1 MYLYLNYHAE
11 IYPALAHFCMTMRK
25 GRRNKGGGGT
35 GYGRGYRPQTP
46 PAAEDKPT
54 LGNFLR
60 VGLPER
66 IFDEL
71 LFRVEHHF
79 RDGLFR
85 TASMA
90 VNTSS
95 GRVKSVSR
103 KQWMCIKRGENVI
116 PSGARFIIQKSN
128 ELLNELFVSEN
139 ASKMSHWC
147 VLRSSC
153 SACTKDGAWHIR
165 DSGTGP
171 LTL

>member
-1 MYLYLNYHAE
+1 MINILVYLYLDYHAE

-25 GRRNKGGGGT
+25 GRRNKGGGT

-85 TASMA
+85 TVSMA

-103 KQWMCIKRGENVI
+103 KQWMCIKRRGRCE
-116 PSGARFIIQKSN
+116 
-128 ELLNELFVSEN
+128 
-139 ASKMSHWC
+139 
-147 VLRSSC
+147 
-153 SACTKDGAWHIR
+153 DGVRAHTER
-165 DSGTGP
+165 GP
-171 LTL
+171 FYHTEIKRALK